1 MNRILLIDD
10 DEDEAEILQSAIA
23 GIDHA
28 PLFHYISNCAEALQL
43 LEQNKVPVPDLIL
56 LDIRMPRMNG
66 LDCLREIK
74 RLDHLSDVP
83 VVIYSNAGSAR
94 NVEEAMARGAR
105 VFWKKPN
112 LYLELVKEL
121 KELMHAASPPR

>member
-10 DEDEAEILQSAIA
+10 DEDEAEILQAAIA
-23 GIDHA
+23 GIDQA
-28 PLFHYISNCAEALQL
+28 PLFHYISNCAEALRL
-43 LEQNKVPVPDLIL
+43 LEQNKISVPDLIL

-94 NVEEAMARGAR
+94 NVQEAMARGAR

-121 KELMHAASPPR
+121 KELIHAASPPR